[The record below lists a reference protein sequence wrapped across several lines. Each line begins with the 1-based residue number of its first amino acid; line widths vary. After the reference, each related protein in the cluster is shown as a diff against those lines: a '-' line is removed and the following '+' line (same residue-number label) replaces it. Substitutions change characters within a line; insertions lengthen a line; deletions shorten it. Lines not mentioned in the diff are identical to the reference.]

1 MNDLVSIIIPVH
13 NVRSYIIQTIESVRA
28 QSYTNWELILTEDC
42 STDGTRELLRQYL
55 EELQDDRIRV
65 IWLDE
70 NVGAAAA
77 RNLAVEI
84 SQGRFIAYLDADD
97 LWGRDKL
104 LHQLRFMRETG
115 AAFCFTN
122 YEFADENG
130 KGTGKVVH
138 VPETL
143 TYNRALR
150 NTTIFTSTVMLD
162 TEQIGR
168 NKIRMPDIRS
178 EDTALWW
185 QLLRAGYTA
194 YGFRETLVL
203 YRRPA
208 KSLSSNKLS
217 AVKRIWDLYRK
228 AEKLGVLY
236 SCYNFFFWAFR
247 AVRRR
252 V

>member
-1 MNDLVSIIIPVH
+1 MNDLISIIVPVH
-13 NVRSYIIQTIESVRA
+13 NVRNYIIQTIESVRA

-42 STDGTRELLRQYL
+42 STDGTRELLAQYL
-55 EELQDDRIRV
+55 EEISDDRIRV

-77 RNLAVEI
+77 RNLGVEQ
-84 SQGRFIAYLDADD
+84 SRGRFVAYLDADD
-97 LWGRDKL
+97 LWAEDKL
-104 LHQLRFMRETG
+104 LRQLKFMRETN
-115 AAFCFTN
+115 AAFCFGN

-130 KGTGKVVH
+130 RGTGKVVH
-138 VPETL
+138 VPASL
-143 TYNRALR
+143 SYKRALR

-162 TEQIGR
+162 TEQIKR
-168 NKIRMPDIRS
+168 SEIRMPDIRS

-185 QLLRAGYTA
+185 RLLRTGYTA
-194 YGFRETLVL
+194 YGFQETLVL

-208 KSLSSNKLS
+208 TSLSSNKLS

-228 AEKLGVLY
+228 SEKLSVLY

-252 V
+252 I

>member
-1 MNDLVSIIIPVH
+1 MNDLISIIVPVH
-13 NVRSYIIQTIESVRA
+13 NVRNYIIQTIESVRA

-42 STDGTRELLRQYL
+42 STDGTREVLTQYL
-55 EELQDDRIRV
+55 EEISDDRIRV

-77 RNLAVEI
+77 RNLGAEQ
-84 SQGRFIAYLDADD
+84 SRGRFIAYLDADD
-97 LWGRDKL
+97 LWAEDKL
-104 LHQLRFMRETG
+104 LHQLRFMRETN
-115 AAFCFTN
+115 AAFCFGN

-130 KGTGKVVH
+130 RGTGKVVH
-138 VPETL
+138 VPVTL
-143 TYNRALR
+143 TYTKALR

-162 TEQIGR
+162 TEQIKR
-168 NKIRMPDIRS
+168 SEIRMPDIRS

-185 QLLRAGYTA
+185 RLLRAGYTA

-208 KSLSSNKLS
+208 TSLSSNKLS

-228 AEKLGVLY
+228 SEKLGVLY

-252 V
+252 I

>member
-1 MNDLVSIIIPVH
+1 MNDLVSIVIPVH
-13 NVRSYIIQTIESVRA
+13 NVRKYITQTIESVRT

-42 STDGTRELLRQYL
+42 STDGTRELLAQYL
-55 EELQDDRIRV
+55 DELSDDRIRV

-77 RNLAVEI
+77 RNLGVEN
-84 SQGRFIAYLDADD
+84 SRGRFVAYLDADD
-97 LWGRDKL
+97 IWEKDKL
-104 LHQLRFMRETG
+104 LCQLQFMRQTG

-122 YEFADENG
+122 YEFADESG
-130 KGTGKVVH
+130 RGTGKVVH
-138 VPETL
+138 VPATL
-143 TYNRALR
+143 TYRRALR

-162 TEQIGR
+162 TQQIPR
-168 NKIRMPDIRS
+168 NEIRMPDIRS

-185 QLLRAGYTA
+185 QLLRMGYTA
-194 YGFRETLVL
+194 YGFQETYVF

-208 KSLSSNKLS
+208 RSLSSNKLS
-217 AVKRIWDLYRK
+217 AVKRIWNLYRRS
-228 AEKLGVLY
+228 EKLGVLY